1 MDGLVLNF
9 SHLPG
14 FLPSP
19 NTSCCCTAKQQQK
32 NQQRNKNK
40 TQRQQNPPPVSG
52 EHCRL
57 RGISPHVASPSPAWL
72 CPQGMTYTASNRL
85 PCLGFSNGRRRQR
98 FSQWEGSAEVQPMGE
113 AGRGSANG
121 RGQQR
126 FSQWER
132 SAEVQPMG
140 RVGRASANGR
150 GQQRFSQWE
159 GSAQGRGRS

>member
-1 MDGLVLNF
+1 MNF

-32 NQQRNKNK
+32 KPSKETK
-40 TQRQQNPPPVSG
+40 TKPKDNPPPPPRPRVSG

-57 RGISPHVASPSPAWL
+57 RCISPQVASPSPAWL

-98 FSQWEGSAEVQPMGE
+98 FSQWERPAEVQPMGE

-140 RVGRASANGR
+140 RVGRGSANGR
-150 GQQRFSQWE
+150 GRQRFSQWE
-159 GSAQGRGRS
+159 GSAEGRGRS